1 MAPSI
6 PQRAL
11 LAGPILRRADPTA
24 IHVWLAV
31 SSSMQITGG
40 VFEPGHP
47 ETILGVGKAA
57 TTRIGSASS
66 RLHVALVEITPVA
79 GRFPTGKL
87 LAYHLLVNGESIFT
101 ERHAG
106 RNEPLGWG
114 YGSLDH
120 PTFVL
125 RDADRISILHAS
137 CRKPHGRGADAL
149 RVADQILAENT
160 TNPAWRPSALFLTGD
175 QIYADDVADSLIGTI
190 SELAPVLCGADELVP
205 WPGAPPPPE
214 GRRLSTIG
222 RGDRGAALKG
232 LFTSGEAAN
241 HLVGFGE
248 FAAMYLL
255 AWGAAAWTTWPPRS
269 TRFADLPDVRRY
281 RDAIPWVRRLL
292 ANVPTY
298 MIFDDHDVT
307 DDWNLTPGWTFRASL
322 HPLSRRVIC
331 NALAAFAV
339 FQGWGNDPAPT
350 PEGKTWPDLLHR
362 VSDWVGSSTR
372 ADPAFEDSLFRRY
385 WGFTTPPHPRVLVLD
400 TRSHRETAGRRPN
413 APAILLDAERL
424 AHFYVALKEMPSPLI
439 VVSPVPLVGPAIIDT
454 LQSTIAAVA
463 GKEPFDL
470 ESWTAS
476 QLGYF
481 RLRDLLHQRL
491 RSTQQ
496 RTASSPTLRE
506 PMAVILSGDVHYS
519 SCFGEVL
526 TENGKSTPYSSLLLQ
541 FTASAAKNQWAETA
555 DAERI
560 REVVTRFERRGP
572 RRYAVYFQPSDKMKE
587 RLLRKL
593 GESPL
598 TALAL
603 MYVAP
608 IISKQAVKDFL
619 YDLVDEGAP
628 LVLKTELGG
637 EPARFTQEVA
647 LLKATSGSK
656 RDDPVGA
663 LTFTNAVG
671 WLRFDGTTLAMQLT
685 QGGDEATP
693 VAGDPRLELTSRIVE
708 VN

>member
-6 PQRAL
+6 PHQAL

-31 SSSMQITGG
+31 SSSMKIAGG

-47 ETILGVGKAA
+47 ETILGVGEAA

-66 RLHVALVEITPVA
+66 RLHVALVRITPVS

-87 LAYHLLVNGESIFT
+87 LAYHLLVNDRSVFELP
-101 ERHAG
+101 AG
-106 RNEPLGWG
+106 SNDPLGWG

-120 PTFVL
+120 PTLIL
-125 RDADRISILHAS
+125 RDADPISILHAS

-149 RVADQILAENT
+149 RVADQLLAENT
-160 TNPAWRPSALFLTGD
+160 TNPAWRPSGLFLTGD

-190 SELAPVLCGADELVP
+190 SELAPVLCGVDELIP
-205 WPGAPPPPE
+205 WPGAPRE
-214 GRRLSTIG
+214 GRPLSTIG
-222 RGDRGAALKG
+222 RGDRSAALKG

-255 AWGAAAWTTWPPRS
+255 AWGAAAWKGTAWTTWPPRGS
-269 TRFADLPDVRRY
+269 RFADLPDVQRY
-281 RDAIPWVRRLL
+281 HDAIPWVRRLL

-339 FQGWGNDPAPT
+339 FQSWGNDPTPT
-350 PEGKTWPDLLHR
+350 TEGPSWPDLLDR
-362 VSDWVGSSTR
+362 VSRWAGSSTR
-372 ADPAFEDSLFRRY
+372 ADPAFEDLLLRRY

-424 AHFYVALKEMPSPLI
+424 AHFDAAFKQMTSPFI

-481 RLRDLLHQRL
+481 RLRGLLHQRL
-491 RSTQQ
+491 RSAQQ
-496 RTASSPTLRE
+496 RTASSPTLKE
-506 PMAVILSGDVHYS
+506 PIAVILSGDVHYS

-526 TENGKSTPYSSLLLQ
+526 TETGNSQSGSGQSTPYSSLVLQ
-541 FTASAAKNQWAETA
+541 FTASAAKNQWAEA
-555 DAERI
+555 ARAEQI
-560 REVVTRFERRGP
+560 DFAVGAFELLRGP
-572 RRYAVYFQPSDKMKE
+572 RRYEVYLQPSDKMRKRVKQKIKE
-587 RLLRKL
+587 T
-593 GESPL
+593 PAA
-598 TALAL
+598 ALAL
-603 MYVAP
+603 FYWAQRLAN
-608 IISKQAVKDFL
+608 KQTLKDLL
-619 YDLVDEGAP
+619 YDTVDEGAP
-628 LVLKTELGG
+628 LLLKTRLAG
-637 EPARFTQEVA
+637 EPPSFTQEVA
-647 LLKATSGSK
+647 WLK
-656 RDDPVGA
+656 PA

-671 WLRFDGTTLAMQLT
+671 WLQFDGTTLTMQLT
-685 QGGDEATP
+685 QGADQ
-693 VAGDPRLELTSRIVE
+693 AGESRLKLNSHIVE
-708 VN
+708 VK